1 MSSHLLTKRLTHMNA
16 IIYGLETLS
25 DRGKGFQRFLF
36 VLDSP
41 IRDCE
46 TSSIRNLESRTN
58 TTID

>member
-1 MSSHLLTKRLTHMNA
+1 MNA